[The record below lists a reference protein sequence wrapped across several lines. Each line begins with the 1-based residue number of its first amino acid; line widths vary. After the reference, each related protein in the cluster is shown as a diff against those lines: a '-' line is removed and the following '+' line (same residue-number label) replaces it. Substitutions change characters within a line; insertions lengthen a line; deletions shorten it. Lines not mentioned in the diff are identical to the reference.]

1 MKKQSLLLAAFAML
15 TSVSAFAQAS
25 ATTTASASAT
35 VIRPITLTKVTD
47 LNFGS
52 VVPSAAA
59 GTVTVVPAGTRSAGG
74 GAGLAGSAGVTA
86 ASFTVGGEGAATY
99 AITLPAAA
107 VVITSGANNMNVT
120 GFTSTP
126 AATGTIGGAAGT
138 AGTQTLNVGAVL
150 NVGANQNPGTYTG
163 TFSVTVAYN

>member
-1 MKKQSLLLAAFAML
+1 MKKSSLVLAAL
-15 TSVSAFAQAS
+15 TLMASASAFAQSS
-25 ATTTASASAT
+25 ATATASANAT
-35 VIRPITLTKVTD
+35 VIRPITLVKVTD

-59 GTVTVVPAGTRSAGG
+59 GTVTVTPAGTRSVAL
-74 GAGLAGSAGVTA
+74 GAGTAGAAGFNA

-107 VVITSGANNMNVT
+107 VVITNGTDNMNVT

-126 AATGTIGGAAGT
+126 AATGTISGAPST
-138 AGTQTLNVGAVL
+138 AGTQALNVGATL
-150 NVGANQNPGTYTG
+150 NLGINQNPGVYLG